1 MVVILEKHVCLRHM
15 ERILSDFN
23 KFEKV
28 SIKKSILNFTINH
41 EKSIYNYLKR
51 LEKSGTLS
59 TKQHKK
65 IKAVGSRPGI
75 LYGLCKVHKAITDVC
90 PPFIPIL
97 SAIGNP
103 SYKLAK
109 ILLPKLSTINFNEV
123 IAKDSFTFA
132 EETVHQ
138 DSKLFMG
145 SLGFDSLFTNIPLEE
160 TINIFTNLLYNIE
173 DVLKGINKSE
183 FKSLLSLAT
192 QELYFMFNDVCYK
205 KGWRGYGIASWT
217 YYGKCFLVI
226 L

>member
-1 MVVILEKHVCLRHM
+1 MVVILEKHVFLRHM

-109 ILLPKLSTINFNEV
+109 ILLPKLSTINFNEF

-138 DSKLFMG
+138 DSNFSWAASVLTHC
-145 SLGFDSLFTNIPLEE
+145 LLIYPLKRPL
-160 TINIFTNLLYNIE
+160 IYLPIYFII
-173 DVLKGINKSE
+173 LK
-183 FKSLLSLAT
+183 
-192 QELYFMFNDVCYK
+192 MF
-205 KGWRGYGIASWT
+205 
-217 YYGKCFLVI
+217 
-226 L
+226 